1 MGKKTKKSSREL
13 GLEVAAICGKHFFK
27 LDHLHYGY
35 WPLGL
40 DVNIAN
46 LHKAQQEYTDFLVS
60 HIPEGV
66 KTILDV
72 GCGEG
77 YVAKRLVDD
86 GYRVDCVSPSPFL
99 SERAHSLLGA
109 GSRIYRCEYE
119 RLDTEQHYDMVMF
132 SESFQYIGLDDAI
145 QQTMRFATDNGY
157 LLICDVFRVDT
168 NANGVMGGGHKLRR
182 FYERIDSYPFEL
194 VDNIDITEQ
203 TAPNMDILDDALRNV
218 VQPVLDSSMSFLGG
232 RYPLMTKF
240 LRWKYRRRIEKLNN
254 KYFKGGR
261 RSEDFKKYKSYR
273 FFLYRKCTAV
283 PCGSAGGKV
292 LKAAVGAVY
301 V

>member
-1 MGKKTKKSSREL
+1 MSKKKSKSSREL
-13 GLEVAAICGKHFFK
+13 GLEVAAICGKYFFR

-35 WPLGL
+35 WPDGL

-72 GCGEG
+72 GCGKG
-77 YVAKRLVDD
+77 YVAKHLVEE

-119 RLDTEQHYDMVMF
+119 QLATEQHYDMVMF
-132 SESFQYIGLDDAI
+132 SESFQYIGVDDALR
-145 QQTMRFATDNGY
+145 QTIRFATDDGY
-157 LLICDVFRVDT
+157 LLICDVFKADT
-168 NANGVMGGGHKLRR
+168 NGKGVIGGGHKLRR
-182 FYERIDSYPFEL
+182 FYKETKSYPFEL
-194 VDNIDITEQ
+194 VDDIDITEQ
-203 TAPNMDILDDALRNV
+203 TAPNMDILDDALKNV
-218 VQPVLDSSMSFLGG
+218 IQPVLDSSMSFLAG
-232 RYPLMTKF
+232 RYPLMSKF
-240 LRWKYRRRIEKLNN
+240 LRWKYRRRIEKLND

-273 FFLYRKCTAV
+273 FLLYRKRTAV
-283 PCGSAGGKV
+283 PSGSSGGEV
-292 LKAAVGAVY
+292 SKAAVGAV
-301 V
+301 